1 MNQKSVFFLTC
12 NHFARDVA
20 IHALDVRALKPHLL
34 NCRPDVW
41 ASGYGSDFDNFVM
54 KLTRIPFSKQQQLFK
69 NVLRLLQ
76 SGLGGGQ

>member
-1 MNQKSVFFLTC
+1 M
-12 NHFARDVA
+12 A

-41 ASGYGSDFDNFVM
+41 ASGYGSDFNNFVM

-76 SGLGGGQ
+76 LGHGGGLGIGW